1 MASIVND
8 PNGRKRLLFIDP
20 GGQRRTVR
28 LGKLNARQCETIK
41 TRVEI
46 VVGDLI
52 AGRAHTDDV
61 TRWLHE
67 LDGVLR
73 KRFERAGLV
82 AADGAVNATL
92 RVLGDKF
99 FATAN
104 VKPGTATT
112 YGQARDS
119 LYDYFGEDRPVRKV
133 TNLEADEWRQSMK
146 REGLAE
152 ATISKRVKVAR
163 QMWKRAIRWK
173 MTAENPFADVKA
185 GSQKNKSRAF
195 FVTRETAY
203 KILDACPD
211 AEWRL
216 IFALSRFGGL
226 RCPSEHLGI
235 KWQHVDWENGRLL
248 VHSPKTEHNEGGD
261 TRTLPLF
268 PELRPYL
275 LDVFEQAEPGTEY
288 AITRYRK
295 RNSNLRTQLNRII
308 RRAGLDAWP
317 RLFHNLRS
325 TRQTELCED
334 FPTHV
339 VCAWLGN
346 TEDVALDHYLQVT
359 DAHFERA
366 IADDGKAAH
375 KAAQQ
380 PAENGE
386 DPSQPAPDKNE
397 NPPVFPG
404 DSVPC
409 ESSQDVRMTPAGF
422 EPASPP

>member
-1 MASIVND
+1 MQHLVD
-8 PNGRKRLLFIDP
+8 
-20 GGQRRTVR
+20 
-28 LGKLNARQCETIK
+28 LGDERPA
-41 TRVEI
+41 
-46 VVGDLI
+46 LI
-52 AGRAHTDDV
+52 AGRAHQDDV
-61 TRWLHE
+61 TRWLRDLE
-67 LDGVLR
+67 PVLR
-73 KRFERAGLV
+73 KRFERVGLV
-82 AADGAVNATL
+82 GNDGAVNATL

-99 FATAN
+99 FSTAT
-104 VKPGTATT
+104 VKAGTATT
-112 YGQARDS
+112 YGQARRS
-119 LYDYFGEDRPVRKV
+119 LYAYFGEDRPVRKV
-133 TNLEADEWRQSMK
+133 TNLDADEWRQSMK

-163 QMWKRAIRWK
+163 QMWKKAIRWR

-195 FVTRETAY
+195 YITLEMAQSV
-203 KILDACPD
+203 LDACPD

-226 RCPSEHLGI
+226 RCPSEHLGL
-235 KWQHVDWENGRLL
+235 KWQHVDWERGRVL

-268 PELRPYL
+268 DELLPYL
-275 LDVFEQAEPGTEY
+275 RDAFELAEPGTEY
-288 AITRYRK
+288 VITRYRE
-295 RNSNLRTQLNRII
+295 RNANLRTQLKRII
-308 RRAGLDAWP
+308 HRAGLDAWP

-346 TEDVALDHYLQVT
+346 SEDVALDHYLQVT

-366 IADDGKAAH
+366 TAGQRKAAH

-380 PAENGE
+380 PAEKG
-386 DPSQPAPDKNE
+386 DIPSQTVGSENE
-397 NPPVFPG
+397 NPPVLPG

-409 ESSQDVRMTPAGF
+409 GCSQDISMTPAGF